1 MDMVMDEKFNRL
13 NLLLQG
19 DEDLQHVNT
28 QISTRMNAGK
38 KGSAPGLQDGET
50 KVRKSPKGRNMR
62 TNKWTEWTQEEA
74 IASSP
79 DSPTWCSARGIFPKS
94 IDLASSYCPVLAL
107 RNIPHKF
114 CDDEARNKA
123 LAKFF
128 ETKAL
133 FDRTWTLHYLS
144 LPPGCR
150 GKRLLLLVPL
160 QEAYDYLKEVNTAL
174 SCDVAITE
182 DKGEGFFLQFG
193 DSNCPRPTIL
203 GVSTS
208 HKTMEGLV
216 IDKSRRITGSWAD
229 WMSSYQS
236 AVLKDLEAKIGDA
249 LYAEKNLGRKG
260 KKGKKR
266 RLNVLEYAR
275 AGAECI
281 DRLQQYFGLRPT
293 GAGIGISISPVDVDS
308 PAPWAYPDGPIIFS
322 VDVEWKERN
331 ATHVTEIGISI
342 LDTQELRGHHPG
354 LHGAKW
360 MSKIRS
366 HHLRVSEYRF
376 HINKEFCPGCPNNFN
391 YGESE
396 FIDSANLGKR
406 IDDFFSPP
414 YDGSPIDH
422 SPESKKRNL
431 IYLGHDI
438 KQDLEQLAAAGSETF
453 RKILFNGPE
462 VIFEEMLDTASLYQ
476 DLRNDAQI
484 TSVENMMSG
493 LNTWTRDLHNGG
505 NDARYTMMALII
517 IALEAAGEHEAA
529 VAKESPPGSNI

>member
-1 MDMVMDEKFNRL
+1 MDKAMDEKFNRL

-28 QISTRMNAGK
+28 QISTRMKARK
-38 KGSAPGLQDGET
+38 KVSAPGLQDEET
-50 KVRKSPKGRNMR
+50 KVSTLEPILAGSQLSKGYVRKIPKGQNTRANQ
-62 TNKWTEWTQEEA
+62 WIEWTQEEA

-79 DSPTWCSARGIFPKS
+79 DNSPSWCSAQGIFPKT

-114 CDDEARNKA
+114 FDDEARNKA

-128 ETKAL
+128 ETKTL

-160 QEAYDYLKEVNTAL
+160 KEAYDYLQEVNTSL
-174 SCDVAITE
+174 SCEVAITE
-182 DKGEGFFLQFG
+182 DKGEGFFLQFD
-193 DSNCPRPTIL
+193 DSDFPRPTLL
-203 GVSTS
+203 GVSS
-208 HKTMEGLV
+208 SLKTMEGLV

-229 WMSSYQS
+229 WMSSHQP

-260 KKGKKR
+260 KKGKKK

-308 PAPWAYPDGPIIFS
+308 PAPWVYPDGPIFFS

-354 LHGAKW
+354 LHGTKW

-376 HINKEFCPGCPNNFN
+376 HINKDFCSGCPNNFN
-391 YGESE
+391 YGKSH
-396 FIDSANLGKR
+396 NT
-406 IDDFFSPP
+406 
-414 YDGSPIDH
+414 
-422 SPESKKRNL
+422 
-431 IYLGHDI
+431 
-438 KQDLEQLAAAGSETF
+438 KQDLEQLASAGSESF

-462 VIFEEMLDTASLYQ
+462 AIFEETLDTASLYQ
-476 DLRNDAQI
+476 GLRNDAQL
-484 TSVENMMSG
+484 TSLENMMAG
-493 LNTWTRDLHNGG
+493 LSTWTRDLHNGG
-505 NDARYTMMALII
+505 NDARYTMVALII
-517 IALEAAGEHEAA
+517 IALEAAGEHKAA